1 MELQEAFRLLE
12 SRLPPGDKDVLDAFD
27 KVRRQISGAASQEAV
42 AALDRQA
49 DHLNNTVRDN
59 FTASGEAFRLLK
71 VYLETGTPESKA
83 SLIKFLK

>member
-12 SRLPPGDKDVLDAFD
+12 SRLPPGDKDARDAFD
-27 KVRRQISGAASQEAV
+27 RVRRQITGAASQEAV
-42 AALDRQA
+42 AALGRQA
-49 DHLNNTVRDN
+49 DDLNNTVRDN

-71 VYLETGTPESKA
+71 IYLETDTPESKA